1 MMNATIDERATVAPP
16 QGGSTA
22 RRVLAGVLVP
32 VITVAIAVVGLR
44 ASAPGGI
51 PALQAVA
58 FGLVLVGAVSGAVL
72 ARTSHRVALW
82 QVAFGAL
89 VAPAARTA
97 ARIGDDPAN
106 GQHGLA
112 RHVATLGVPLLIAIS
127 FHMLLALPDGRLGGR
142 GPPARR
148 GASRR
153 AGPARPALPRRGG
166 RGGLAAGR
174 GLRSARGAAAL
185 SDRARP

>member
-1 MMNATIDERATVAPP
+1 MMNATIDDRATVAPP

-72 ARTSHRVALW
+72 ARTSQRVALW

-89 VAPAARTA
+89 VASGALAP
-97 ARIGDDPAN
+97 ARIGGGPA
-106 GQHGLA
+106 H
-112 RHVATLGVPLLIAIS
+112 R
-127 FHMLLALPDGRLGGR
+127 
-142 GPPARR
+142 PPAR
-148 GASRR
+148 A
-153 AGPARPALPRRGG
+153 PPVP
-166 RGGLAAGR
+166 
-174 GLRSARGAAAL
+174 
-185 SDRARP
+185 P

>member
-1 MMNATIDERATVAPP
+1 MMNATIDDRATVAPP

-72 ARTSHRVALW
+72 ARTSQRVALW
-82 QVAFGAL
+82 QVAFRAL
-89 VAPAARTA
+89 VAQVAVTSPRSGAA
-97 ARIGDDPAN
+97 PAN
-106 GQHGLA
+106 RQHPVA
-112 RHVATLGVPLLIAIS
+112 PHVA
-127 FHMLLALPDGRLGGR
+127 
-142 GPPARR
+142 PPA
-148 GASRR
+148 
-153 AGPARPALPRRGG
+153 L
-166 RGGLAAGR
+166 
-174 GLRSARGAAAL
+174 
-185 SDRARP
+185 

>member
-1 MMNATIDERATVAPP
+1 MMNATIDDRATVAPP

-89 VAPAARTA
+89 VAAVALTA

-142 GPPARR
+142 GRQA
-148 GASRR
+148 GA
-153 AGPARPALPRRGG
+153 ALAYAAAA
-166 RGGLAAGR
+166 AAGVALAIAGR
-174 GLRSARGAAAL
+174 PFPAAAAAAAWPL
-185 SDRARP
+185 VAAR